1 MSAGS
6 PLTRRW
12 IVARRPVGRVTADLF
27 ELIDGPTP
35 GIGDGQFLV
44 RLLWIG
50 TDVGPV
56 SRLRDGSNYAPPI
69 ELGQVMPSHGVGEV
83 VASRNPDVA
92 VGELFSGPFGWT
104 EHVVRDTREGLFAVD
119 PARPVSFALGLLG
132 LQGLTAYVGLLDIGA
147 IRPGETVVISAA
159 AGATGL
165 IVGQLAALHGA
176 RAVGIAGGALK
187 ARAVVDDFGFAAG
200 VDRHAPDAA
209 AALADACPDGADLY
223 FDNVGGDLQDT
234 VVPLLNVF
242 GRHLVCGRVALAG
255 LTDLRLDAGT
265 RDYNAV
271 LVKRLRKQG
280 FLVYDHL
287 GRWPAVREELWR
299 WHQESRLTLPEH
311 VAEGFAALPEA
322 FTGMLDGANLGRS
335 LVHVADRIS
344 V

>member
-1 MSAGS
+1 MSAAS

-12 IVARRPVGRVTADLF
+12 VVGRRPDGRATADLF
-27 ELIDGPTP
+27 ELVDSPTP
-35 GIGDGQFLV
+35 AIADGEFLV

-56 SRLRDGSNYAPPI
+56 SRLRDGGNDAPAI
-69 ELGQVMPSHGVGEV
+69 KLGDVMPSHGVGEV
-83 VASRNPDVA
+83 VDSRHPEVA

-104 EHVVRDTREGLFAVD
+104 EHVVRDARDGLFAVD

-132 LQGLTAYVGLLDIGA
+132 LQGLTAYVGLLEIGA
-147 IRPGETVVISAA
+147 IRAGETVVISAA

-165 IVGQLAALHGA
+165 LVGQLAALHGA
-176 RAVGIAGGALK
+176 RAVGIAGGAVK
-187 ARAVVDDFGFAAG
+187 ARAVVEAFGFAAG
-200 VDRHAPDAA
+200 IDRHGPDVA

-242 GRHLVCGRVALAG
+242 GRHVVCGRVALAG
-255 LTDLRLDAGT
+255 LADVRLDTGP
-265 RDYNAV
+265 RDYNTV

-287 GRWPAVREELWR
+287 DRWPTAREELWR
-299 WHQESRLTLPEH
+299 WHDEGRLTLPEH
-311 VAEGFAALPEA
+311 VAEGFEALPEA
-322 FTGMLDGANLGRS
+322 FTGMLDGANVGRS
-335 LVHVADRIS
+335 LVHVADR
-344 V
+344 VTA

>member
-1 MSAGS
+1 VSAA

-12 IVARRPVGRVTADLF
+12 IVARRPLGRATADLF

-35 GIGDGQFLV
+35 GIADGQFLV

-56 SRLRDGSNYAPPI
+56 SRLRDGGNYAPPI
-69 ELGQVMPSHGVGEV
+69 ELGEVMPSNGVAEV
-83 VASRNPDVA
+83 VASRHPQVA
-92 VGELFSGPFGWT
+92 VGDLFSGPFGWT
-104 EHVVRDTREGLFAVD
+104 EYAVRDTPDGLFAVD
-119 PARPVSFALGLLG
+119 PSRPVSFALGLLG
-132 LQGLTAYVGLLDIGA
+132 LQGLTAYVGLLEIGA
-147 IRPGETVVISAA
+147 LRAGETVVISAA

-165 IVGQLAALHGA
+165 IAGQLAALRGA
-176 RAVGIAGGALK
+176 RAVGIAGGVVK

-234 VVPLLNVF
+234 VLPLLNVF
-242 GRHLVCGRVALAG
+242 GRHIVCGRVALAG
-255 LTDLRLDAGT
+255 LSDVRLDTGT
-265 RDYNAV
+265 RDYNVV

-287 GRWPAVREELWR
+287 DRWPMVREELWR
-299 WHQESRLTLPEH
+299 WHEEGRLTLPEH
-311 VAEGFAALPEA
+311 VAEGFEALPDA

-335 LVHVADRIS
+335 LVHVADRITD
-344 V
+344 